1 MKSESAKLTSQLFDV
16 VVNKLA
22 VLITSRKK
30 KKNEQ
35 HTTMFFDPTIT
46 GIVSCLAR
54 SMTNYIPNLLP
65 LILNSIINLGLV
77 KERNTYL
84 SLCLFLNIC

>member
-16 VVNKLA
+16 VVNKLDI
-22 VLITSRKK
+22 LITWRKK

-35 HTTMFFDPTIT
+35 NTTMFFDPTIT
-46 GIVSCLAR
+46 GIISCLER
-54 SMTNYIPNLLP
+54 NMTTYIPNLLP

-77 KERNTYL
+77 KERNRY
-84 SLCLFLNIC
+84 LNIC